1 MEGLYPMEAAP
12 GRGACEQRVVRA
24 KWVKEQTSESEMRR
38 QVEVFR
44 AVSIASNERR
54 IKSDRFIV
62 DGAPNPNHEA
72 QQV

>member
-1 MEGLYPMEAAP
+1 
-12 GRGACEQRVVRA
+12 
-24 KWVKEQTSESEMRR
+24 MRR